1 MQCSWPMCPYHL
13 ADQHLL
19 PIFYAIL
26 QTNIFIANFSVILQT
41 NCNCQFFYA
50 SLPTTSNCQF
60 FYAILQTNRNCQFFY
75 SILQTNINFQFFRA
89 VLLTNIRGVGKA
101 ISIVTQPKSPLP
113 LPLAINSDRSL
124 KKILCVSLIGN
135 YPRTQH
141 LTDVPYFAY
150 NKLIYSLLFILQ
162 IVEVVI

>member
-1 MQCSWPMCPYHL
+1 MIFSFFFCFHLVLLYFFPFSSFLLSSFCTPRQNKLRYFSKTTPSHPSCMQCSLPMCPYHL

-50 SLPTTSNCQF
+50 
-60 FYAILQTNRNCQFFY
+60 
-75 SILQTNINFQFFRA
+75 ILQTNINCQFFRA
-89 VLLTNIRGVGKA
+89 VLLTNIRGLGKA
-101 ISIVTQPKSPLP
+101 ISIVTRPKSPLP

-124 KKILCVSLIGN
+124 KKILCVGLIGN
-135 YPRTQH
+135 
-141 LTDVPYFAY
+141 
-150 NKLIYSLLFILQ
+150 
-162 IVEVVI
+162 